1 MARKLFGTDGV
12 RGRANEGNMTPEIAF
27 RLGAALTYQAKQ
39 RVRHAPRIVIGK
51 DTRVSGYMIET
62 ALAAGIFAMGGRGM
76 QISMSVGTLIVGLYV
91 ALLGGAELAP
101 FGWFVTV
108 LGVIGVA
115 ALALVPPPGAERKG
129 RDRTR

>member
-1 MARKLFGTDGV
+1 
-12 RGRANEGNMTPEIAF
+12 
-27 RLGAALTYQAKQ
+27 
-39 RVRHAPRIVIGK
+39 
-51 DTRVSGYMIET
+51 
-62 ALAAGIFAMGGRGM
+62 MGGRGL